1 MPPVPP
7 YDLIIIGSGQ
17 AGNPLADA
25 FHAAGKRVA
34 LIERADVGGTCV
46 NTGCTPTKTMVAS
59 AEVASLANRAAEYGI
74 HTAAVAADLKAI
86 VARKQSLVDTSRQN
100 NEKRFSQ
107 GIDLYRGTAAFTAPK
122 AISVA
127 LTVGGF
133 QALTADLL
141 VIDTGLSSTTPN
153 IPGIDTIPY
162 LDNASIMQL
171 DQLPAH
177 LLILGGG
184 YIGLEFAQM
193 FRRFGSQVTVIQDSP
208 RILPH
213 EDPDI
218 TEAITQILRD
228 DGITILLDTKATA
241 IAATPT
247 GLTLTCDNLQTLA
260 ATHLLVA
267 AGRHPNTQA
276 LNLPA
281 AGIATDPKG
290 FIQVDDRLQTNIPGI
305 YATGDVKGGPAF
317 THIAYDDYRI
327 LKANLLEG
335 GSRTT
340 TGRPVPYCVFIDPEL
355 GRIGLSETEAH
366 KANIPYKLAKIP
378 MSRVARAGET
388 GQTRGFLKAL
398 VDPATHQ
405 ILGAA
410 ILGAQGGEIMA
421 MLQIAMMGRIPYP
434 DLRDAIFAHP
444 TYAESL
450 NSLFTSLD

>member
-1 MPPVPP
+1 
-7 YDLIIIGSGQ
+7 
-17 AGNPLADA
+17 
-25 FHAAGKRVA
+25 
-34 LIERADVGGTCV
+34 
-46 NTGCTPTKTMVAS
+46 MVAS

-74 HTAAVAADLKAI
+74 HTAAVSADLKAI
-86 VARKQSLVDTSRQN
+86 VARKQSLVDTSRHN

-122 AISVA
+122 AITVA
-127 LTVGGF
+127 LNAGGT

-247 GLTLTCDNLQTLA
+247 GLTLTCDNQQTLT

-281 AGIATDPKG
+281 AGLATDPKG

-317 THIAYDDYRI
+317 THNRLRRLPHPQSQSARGRLPHDHRPPHP
-327 LKANLLEG
+327 LL
-335 GSRTT
+335 RLH
-340 TGRPVPYCVFIDPEL
+340 RP
-355 GRIGLSETEAH
+355 R
-366 KANIPYKLAKIP
+366 
-378 MSRVARAGET
+378 ARPH
-388 GQTRGFLKAL
+388 RPLRNR
-398 VDPATHQ
+398 
-405 ILGAA
+405 
-410 ILGAQGGEIMA
+410 GAQSQHP
-421 MLQIAMMGRIPYP
+421 LQARQNPHVP
-434 DLRDAIFAHP
+434 A
-444 TYAESL
+444 
-450 NSLFTSLD
+450 